1 MRRAEFYSLFG
12 GGYDMFFQMMV
23 RKDKV
28 SMINIFDMMGP
39 VMVGPS
45 SSHTAGAARIG
56 NMGRTLLGEEVARA
70 DIGLYGSFAETG
82 FGHGTDRALL
92 AGLLGM
98 KPDDLRIPNAYEE
111 ANRAGMAY
119 SFRTVELRDAHPN
132 TALLELTGK
141 SGKKLTLQAA
151 SIGGGAIVVNKIDG
165 IDVNFTGD
173 FNTLIVRNQD
183 ESGSVAAITSILSQV
198 HINVANMSVN
208 RHRRGGDALMVIETD
223 QHIKPRQVEFL
234 SELPGIL
241 SVTYYDKEDDEDGAG
256 FDEGNL

>member
-1 MRRAEFYSLFG
+1 
-12 GGYDMFFQMMV
+12 
-23 RKDKV
+23 
-28 SMINIFDMMGP
+28 MINIFDMMGP

-183 ESGSVAAITSILSQV
+183 ETGSVAAITSILSQV